1 MNHVATKNS
10 RREFL
15 IKVASVTATVAA
27 GGSLSGC
34 ASDGGWV
41 PQFEYGVASGDPLAT
56 AVILWTHARPSDLS
70 LVPVPLTWEVAT
82 DAGFQSIVAS
92 GKVIAEPETGYTAKV
107 DATGLRAGTEYWYR
121 FRQDMFRS
129 PVGRTRTLP
138 EAGVAQIKLAV
149 FSCSNFPAGRFH
161 AYSDAAARGA
171 QVALHLGDYI
181 YEYASNGYA
190 SAQAAALGRQSDPV
204 NELLTLE
211 DYRKRHAQYKSDP
224 DAKVM
229 HAAMPMIAVWDD
241 HETANDAWRDG
252 AENHDPAREGTW
264 QARRAAALQAYHE
277 WMPIRTGS
285 SKEVIYRSFDFGDL
299 ASLHMLDTRLI
310 GRDKQVGFTELLNP
324 ATQVAAQ
331 QTLASA
337 TRQMLGGTQSTWLQG
352 RLAAS
357 PGKWQIL
364 GQQVLMARMEFPVSV
379 LQALNPTDTS
389 AAAQAAGQAAINA
402 YLNAKAKQAANQ
414 PLTQQ
419 EADLLDTTKNPK
431 LGYNLDAWD
440 GYPVAREIL
449 LNTAVQAFAGRDR
462 KLVSLAG
469 DTHNAWHAQVTAA
482 GFLAA
487 QGGLAANTVVGVELA
502 TPGVSSP
509 GLESYLTIPPAQIA
523 QIFRGVV
530 DDLRW
535 MDASQRGYL
544 LLTVTKAE
552 LQADWVFV
560 SDITK
565 TTFTASIGNSAKIV

>member
-1 MNHVATKNS
+1 MSAAATKS

-34 ASDGGWV
+34 GTDEGWTPV
-41 PQFEYGVASGDPLAT
+41 FDYGVASGDPLAT
-56 AVILWTHARPSDLS
+56 SVILWTHAKPSLG
-70 LVPVPLTWEVAT
+70 VAAPVPLTWEVAT
-82 DAGFQSIVAS
+82 DASFQSVVAS
-92 GKVIAEPETGYTAKV
+92 GQTNADSSTGYTAKV
-107 DATGLRAGTEYWYR
+107 DAAGLRPGTDYWYR
-121 FRQDMFRS
+121 FRQGSFLS

-138 EAGVAQIKLAV
+138 EAGVSQVKFAV

-161 AYSDAAARGA
+161 AYSDAVARGA

-181 YEYASNGYA
+181 YEYASDGYA
-190 SAQAAALGRQSDPV
+190 SAQAAAMGRRSDPS
-204 NELLTLE
+204 NELLTLD

-224 DAKVM
+224 DSKVL
-229 HAAMPMIAVWDD
+229 HAAMPMIAIWDD

-252 AENHDPAREGTW
+252 AENHDPAREGSW
-264 QARRAAALQAYHE
+264 QARKTAALQAYHE
-277 WMPIRTGS
+277 WMPIRSTT
-285 SKEVIYRSFDFGDL
+285 SKDTIYRGFDFGDL
-299 ASLHMLDTRLI
+299 VSLHMLDTRLI
-310 GRDKQVGFTELLNP
+310 GRDKQVQFAELLNP
-324 ATQVAAQ
+324 ATQAAAQ
-331 QTLASA
+331 QTLSSA
-337 TRQMLGGTQSTWLQG
+337 TRQMLGTAQNTWLQG
-352 RLAAS
+352 RLASS

-379 LQALNPTDTS
+379 LQALNPSDTS
-389 AAAQAAGQAAINA
+389 PAAQAAGQAAINA
-402 YLNAKAKQAANQ
+402 YLTAKQKKAANQ

-419 EADLLDTTKNPK
+419 ETDLLDLTKNPK

-440 GYPVAREIL
+440 GYPVARELL
-449 LNTAVQAFAGRDR
+449 LNTAAQAFAGRDR

-469 DTHNAWHAQVTAA
+469 DTHNAWHSQITAA
-482 GFLAA
+482 GFLAS
-487 QGGLAANTVVGVELA
+487 QGGLAANTPVGVELA
-502 TPGVSSP
+502 TPGVTSP

-544 LLTVTKAE
+544 MLTVTRAE

-560 SDITK
+560 SDVTK
-565 TTFTASIGNSAKIV
+565 STFTATVGNSAKVS